1 MATLYDTATVTY
13 DSGLV
18 TYDGD
23 NAVGVMT
30 GTVSIKTAMTGTIT

>member
-1 MATLYDTATVTY
+1 LYDTATVTY

>member
-1 MATLYDTATVTY
+1 MAILYDSAVVTY

-23 NAVGVMT
+23 NAVGAMV
-30 GTVSIKTAMTGTIT
+30 GTISIKSAMTGTIT

>member
-1 MATLYDTATVTY
+1 MATSYNDPIVTY
-13 DSGLV
+13 DSELV